1 MRIIVYKDILP
12 RLAAIGWTAYKLRN
26 KKVFSES
33 TMANLRNGN
42 DITTKTINK
51 LCGLLNCSI
60 SDLMEYVPD
69 EEQGN

>member
-1 MRIIVYKDILP
+1 
-12 RLAAIGWTAYKLRN
+12 
-26 KKVFSES
+26 
-33 TMANLRNGN
+33 MANLRNGN